1 MRLIIFKCFY
11 NNFNFTASD
20 EVEKCGA
27 LVTLNNTY
35 WQAPAAVSSGSS
47 CGLTVKLDE
56 NLVEQKKAICQIR

>member
-1 MRLIIFKCFY
+1 MLI
-11 NNFNFTASD
+11 NED

-56 NLVEQKKAICQIR
+56 NLVEQKKTICQIRY

>member
-1 MRLIIFKCFY
+1 MCRITI
-11 NNFNFTASD
+11 D

-56 NLVEQKKAICQIR
+56 NLVEQKKAICQIRYS